1 MSTGG
6 ESSVQENK
14 VNPMDQKSFWILYGW
29 PYYAEMLR
37 GINESNVWKTLNLVL
52 AT

>member
-14 VNPMDQKSFWILYGW
+14 VNPVDQMSFWILYGW
-29 PYYAEMLR
+29 PYSAEMLR
-37 GINESNVWKTLNLVL
+37 GINERMYEKQLT
-52 AT
+52 